1 MFEPLGL
8 DADEERV
15 YLALV
20 PAPAATPAQLG
31 TGLDLEPATVTAVLD
46 RLEARG
52 LAARSGQDGHY
63 VAASPAVA
71 LGALITLARDD
82 LSRAE
87 HAAATVA
94 EQFRAASRG
103 RSVADLVEV
112 VAGADAVRHRF
123 IQLQN
128 SAQRE
133 LLAFVTAPTFLVHW
147 SENSAEQAA
156 VDRGVAMKV
165 VIERAMLE
173 PPGAMEEAS
182 RAIASGEQI
191 RVADTLPIKLIVA
204 DRATALV
211 PLMTE
216 AGTVAPGAVMVH
228 ESGLLDGLVALFET
242 AWERAAPLLL
252 GTDPTR
258 AGSTEADGLSD
269 LDARILALL
278 LAGLT
283 DQAVAKQLDISTRTM
298 QRRLRMM
305 MDRSGTRT
313 RLQLG
318 WYAAHHQWI

>member
-1 MFEPLGL
+1 MFETLGL

-20 PAPAATPAQLG
+20 PSPSAAVTQLATELG
-31 TGLDLEPATVTAVLD
+31 LEPGAVSGVLD

-52 LAARSGQDGHY
+52 LAARSGQDGRY

-87 HAAATVA
+87 HAAATLA
-94 EQFRAASRG
+94 EQYRAASRG

-128 SAQRE
+128 TAQHE
-133 LLAFVTAPTFLVHW
+133 LRAFVTAPTFLVHW
-147 SENSAEQAA
+147 SENTAEAAA
-156 VDRGVAMKV
+156 VARGVAMKV
-165 VIERAMLE
+165 VIERRMLE
-173 PPGAMEEAS
+173 QPGAMEEAH
-182 RAIASGEQI
+182 RAIGAGEEI
-191 RVADTLPIKLIVA
+191 RVAETLPIKLLVA
-204 DRATALV
+204 DRTTALV

-228 ESGLLDGLVALFET
+228 ESGLLDGLVALFES
-242 AWERAAPLLL
+242 AWQRAAPLLL
-252 GTDPTR
+252 GADPAR
-258 AGSTEADGLSD
+258 ARAVEADGLTE
-269 LDARILALL
+269 LDTRILGLL

-283 DQAVAKQLDISTRTM
+283 DQSVAKQLDISTRTM
-298 QRRLRMM
+298 QRRLRVM
-305 MDRSGTRT
+305 MDRSGTQT

-318 WYAAHHQWI
+318 WYAARHQWI